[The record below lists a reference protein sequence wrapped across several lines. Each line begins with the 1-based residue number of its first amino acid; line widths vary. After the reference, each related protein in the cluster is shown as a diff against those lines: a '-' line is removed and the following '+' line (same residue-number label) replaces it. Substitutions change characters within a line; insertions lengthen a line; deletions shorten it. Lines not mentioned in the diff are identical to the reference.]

1 MNSFVTRSSN
11 RMANTMGNLPASVN
25 GVVNSAVNSA
35 VNRAV
40 NGVATN
46 LPRTHSFYTF
56 LLVVIGAIVLGVVIV
71 YVVRHY
77 GLHRRKHEDREHRE
91 HREHREDK
99 EEDRF
104 KKEVWCFVGEDL
116 TGRAC
121 VKVPSSASCD
131 AERSYG
137 SRPDCELQTANRLPS
152 GVITNGGT
160 SMIPLAAMGRIL

>member
-1 MNSFVTRSSN
+1 
-11 RMANTMGNLPASVN
+11 MGNLPASVN
-25 GVVNSAVNSA
+25 GVVNSAMNSAMNRTVNGA

-56 LLVVIGAIVLGVVIV
+56 LLVVIGAIVLGVGIV

-77 GLHRRKHEDREHRE
+77 GLHRRWDRHEMNEHRE
-91 HREHREDK
+91 HREHRD

-121 VKVPSSASCD
+121 VKVPSPASCD

-137 SRPDCELQTANRLPS
+137 SRPDCELQTANHLPS
-152 GVITNGGT
+152 GVITNGGD
-160 SMIPLAAMGRIL
+160 SMIPLASMGRIL

>member
-1 MNSFVTRSSN
+1 
-11 RMANTMGNLPASVN
+11 MANLPASVN
-25 GVVNSAVNSA
+25 GAVNSAMNSA

-56 LLVVIGAIVLGVVIV
+56 LLVVIGAIVLGVGIV

-77 GLHRRKHEDREHRE
+77 GLHKRWDRHEEREHRE
-91 HREHREDK
+91 HREQRD

-121 VKVPSSASCD
+121 VKVPSPASCD

-160 SMIPLAAMGRIL
+160 SMIPLASMGRIL

>member
-1 MNSFVTRSSN
+1 MNSFVASTSN

-25 GVVNSAVNSA
+25 GAVNSA
-35 VNRAV
+35 MNSAV

-56 LLVVIGAIVLGVVIV
+56 LLVVVGAIVLGVGIV

-77 GLHRRKHEDREHRE
+77 GLHRRWDRHEEREHRE
-91 HREHREDK
+91 HRD
-99 EEDRF
+99 EDRF

-121 VKVPSSASCD
+121 VKVPSPASCD

-152 GVITNGGT
+152 GVITNGGD
-160 SMIPLAAMGRIL
+160 SMIPLASMGRIL

>member
-1 MNSFVTRSSN
+1 
-11 RMANTMGNLPASVN
+11 MANLPASVN
-25 GVVNSAVNSA
+25 GVVNSAMNS
-35 VNRAV
+35 AV

-46 LPRTHSFYTF
+46 IPSGTAHSFYTF

-71 YVVRHY
+71 YVVRHS
-77 GLHRRKHEDREHRE
+77 GLHKRWDRHEENEHRE
-91 HREHREDK
+91 HREHRD
-99 EEDRF
+99 EDRF

-121 VKVPSSASCD
+121 VKVPSPASCD

-152 GVITNGGT
+152 GVITNGGE
-160 SMIPLAAMGRIL
+160 SMIPLASMGRIL

>member
-1 MNSFVTRSSN
+1 MNSFVERTSN

-25 GVVNSAVNSA
+25 GVVNSAMNS
-35 VNRAV
+35 AV

-56 LLVVIGAIVLGVVIV
+56 LLVIIGAIVLGVVIV
-71 YVVRHY
+71 YVVRHS
-77 GLHRRKHEDREHRE
+77 GLHRRWDRHEERDHRE
-91 HREHREDK
+91 HRD
-99 EEDRF
+99 EDRF

-121 VKVPSSASCD
+121 VKVPSPASCD

-152 GVITNGGT
+152 GVITNGGE
-160 SMIPLAAMGRIL
+160 SMIPLASMGRIL